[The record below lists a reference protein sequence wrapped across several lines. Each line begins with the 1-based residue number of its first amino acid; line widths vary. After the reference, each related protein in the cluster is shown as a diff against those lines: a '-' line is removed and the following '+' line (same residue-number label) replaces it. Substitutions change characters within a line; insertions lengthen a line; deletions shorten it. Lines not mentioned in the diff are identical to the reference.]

1 MKKLLTFAAM
11 LAMAATMSAQVTF
24 TVKGGS
30 NYKASNNEGC
40 ESAFDHNLG
49 TKWLGNKD
57 AYVIFEASEAVQF
70 TGYTFVTANDND
82 EYGRVP
88 KEWEIFG
95 SNDAGAASDKDHS
108 SWTSV
113 QYVRGDNVMQ
123 HANYTSNYYAMNT
136 AKAYKYYKLKVV
148 WGDGNNDSFQIS
160 EFVPSYVPAFVPS
173 YVAIDGVGGTGN
185 EGYKSICDGN
195 TSSKVCTDSRYESPM
210 YDDLH
215 QYFIFR
221 RNEAVAVTKYK
232 FCTANDFDNR
242 DPKNWKLYGK
252 NTNTTPSND
261 DEDWV
266 LIDEKT
272 DQSLPTDRF
281 TWQEFTVGSPTE
293 NTYNTFLL
301 RITKVRDGGDM
312 TQFEEFRLND
322 DTSGYEALAG
332 VGGTGGEGYAKGFD
346 GDETTK
352 VCTNSR
358 VTSGYYAYW
367 FIFKTSEDIAVAT
380 YKFATGNDA
389 NSRDP
394 QSWSLYGMK
403 SNSDPARDASGWTLI
418 DTKTD
423 VNDFPTDRTAWVHY
437 DVDDPTADEYNYF
450 KLEVTKIRSGNAVQ
464 FSEFNIDGW
473 DVTYENKMTVY
484 RCMGTWGDGAGANL
498 FDGSSDTKW
507 GGGFSTEGNGSYLT
521 FGPANQEAIS
531 ITGYSMQTAD
541 ENGNYGRRPKS
552 WTLYG
557 GNNTTAP
564 ENDADWEVIHTVD
577 GDADGAPVLPEN
589 YRACIYIPLDK
600 PSKAYK
606 YFKLKVTAT
615 QGTGGL
621 QIGEFTLFYNHGVTP
636 WMELRDDTAP
646 VFNGVPNVANF
657 KLDRSFA
664 TDRWY
669 TFCSPV
675 ALAKSNFSEV
685 KELTGVAVNGDN
697 YTMTFSN
704 ANEIVAGKPYMVKV
718 SSDKSEL
725 TASNVE
731 VATIAT
737 PVKVEDGSNSLTFN
751 GVLASGYA
759 PLNSFIISNNVFYN
773 VDTANTVALGAFRG
787 YITTNSGSSVKAI
800 NFDFE
805 DDATGISLMEDGRSQ
820 MEDGAI
826 YNVAGQRL
834 NKMQKGIN
842 IVNGKKILK

>member
-1 MKKLLTFAAM
+1 MKKLLTLAAM

-24 TVKGGS
+24 TVHGGTKFKEGS
-30 NYKASNNEGC
+30 EGC
-40 ESAFDHNLG
+40 EKAFDNNLS
-49 TKWLGNKD
+49 TKWSGGQD
-57 AYVIFEASEAVQF
+57 SYVIFEASQSIQF
-70 TGYTFVTANDND
+70 TGYTFVTANDNST
-82 EYGRVP
+82 YGRSP

-95 SNDAGAASDKDHS
+95 SNDAGALSNSDHS
-108 SWTSV
+108 SWESLT
-113 QYVRGDNVMQ
+113 YVRGNNVIQ
-123 HANYTSNYYAMNT
+123 HENYTSYYFAMNT
-136 AKAYKYYKLKVV
+136 AKAFKYYKLKIIY
-148 WGDGNNDSFQIS
+148 GDGYNYTTYNTDFFQIS
-160 EFVPSYVPAFVPS
+160 EFTPSYVPAFVPS

-195 TSSKVCTDSRYESPM
+195 TSSKVCTTQRYESPM

-272 DQSLPTDRF
+272 DQSLPTNRF
-281 TWQEFTVGSPTE
+281 TWQEFTVSSPTE

-346 GDETTK
+346 GNTTTK

-358 VTSGYYAYW
+358 VTGGYYAYW
-367 FIFKTSEDIAVAT
+367 FIFKTSEDIAVAA

-389 NSRDP
+389 SSRDP

-418 DTKTD
+418 DSKSDVTD
-423 VNDFPTDRTAWVHY
+423 YPTDRTAWVQY

-450 KLEVTKIRSGNAVQ
+450 KLEVTKIRSGSTVQ

-484 RCMGTWGDGAGANL
+484 RCMGTWGDGAGVNL

-507 GGGFSTEGNGSYLT
+507 GGSFSTEGNGSYLT

-606 YFKLKVTAT
+606 YFKLKVTAVQSGT
-615 QGTGGL
+615 QL

-646 VFNGVPNVANF
+646 VFNGVVTVKNAKIKRNITADKWIGLCLPFDYTIPSGWDVRE
-657 KLDRSFA
+657 LDHVDGSGESASMKFA
-664 TDRWY
+664 
-669 TFCSPV
+669 S
-675 ALAKSNFSEV
+675 ASSIE
-685 KELTGVAVNGDN
+685 
-697 YTMTFSN
+697 
-704 ANEIVAGKPYMVKV
+704 AGKPYIVKTGSDVTEISVTDKTFGTPASSV
-718 SSDKSEL
+718 SDNGVNMIGNIGQTTIPEGSFYISNEGSLKKL
-725 TASNVE
+725 TAAS
-731 VATIAT
+731 ATLKGFRAY
-737 PVKVEDGSNSLTFN
+737 F
-751 GVLASGYA
+751 
-759 PLNSFIISNNVFYN
+759 
-773 VDTANTVALGAFRG
+773 TV
-787 YITTNSGSSVKAI
+787 NDGSSVKALS
-800 NFDFE
+800 FDFD
-805 DDATGISLMEDGRSQ
+805 DDATGLKDLNDFKDSNDL
-820 MEDGAI
+820 I
-826 YNVAGQRL
+826 YNLAGQRMS
-834 NKMQKGIN
+834 KMQKGIN
-842 IVNGKKILK
+842 IINGKKILK